1 MKCLQNIK
9 GGAARQCRAGSRPPI
24 DRKEVS
30 PMPAVDL
37 NADLGESFGN
47 YRLGQDPVLIPLLN
61 SAHLA
66 CGFHASDPRVM
77 DETVR
82 LCRDAGVQIGAHPG
96 FPDPVGFGR
105 RTMDITGREAETDVV
120 YQLGALEAFCR
131 RNGTTMDHVK
141 AHGALYNHAAKSAE
155 VAKGI
160 AAGMASFR
168 PDLLV
173 VCQSGSEMEKAA
185 LESGLTIAYEGFIDR
200 AYNPDGTLAS
210 RRLEGTLIHD
220 AGRAT
225 EQALRMVTEGTVVAI
240 DGSVV
245 HLRVDTLCVHGDNPD
260 AVDFVRTLRQELVAA
275 GVELTR
281 MRDVVAARSGE

>member
-1 MKCLQNIK
+1 
-9 GGAARQCRAGSRPPI
+9 
-24 DRKEVS
+24 
-30 PMPAVDL
+30 MPVVDL

-96 FPDPVGFGR
+96 FPDLVGFGR
-105 RTMDITGREAETDVV
+105 RVIEMSGREAETDIV

-131 RNGTTMDHVK
+131 RNGAELRHVK
-141 AHGALYNHAAKSAE
+141 AHGALYNHANRNAE

-160 AAGMASFR
+160 AAGVASFR
-168 PDLLV
+168 PDLLI
-173 VCQSGSEMEKAA
+173 VCQSGSEIEKAA
-185 LESGLTIAYEGFIDR
+185 LEAGLAVAYEGFVDR

-210 RRLEGTLIHD
+210 RRLEGALLHD
-220 AGRAT
+220 PKRAID
-225 EQALRMVTEGTVVAI
+225 QALRMVTEGTVVAM
-240 DGSVV
+240 DGTVV
-245 HLRVDTLCVHGDNPD
+245 ELKVDTLCVHGDNPD
-260 AVDFVRTLRQELVAA
+260 AVDFISGLRRQLTGA
-275 GVELTR
+275 GVELR
-281 MRDVVAARSGE
+281 PMREVVRLREGGGAPAPRPAGA